1 MKAKYIIPLFALLL
15 LTACGRKDET
25 VALSGQTFYMPE
37 NVAFTSGLQQVTGG
51 CAVGDTVYLI
61 GRVDNK
67 GSGHLI
73 QRLPLAGGEAETL
86 PAYQSALPS
95 GGFTIFS
102 TLQAGTDGT
111 LWVME
116 RLMRQSASE
125 DGRGFQQEEVHIL
138 RNLDA
143 DGKELSRFEYAEL
156 EEKLGMGYV
165 STLAADGEGDIF
177 ACAEKG
183 VALLDETGEPRFT
196 VKAEGGWPNG
206 GLIPLGD
213 GRLGTVRAVM
223 GAPGEY
229 AWTLHVIDKETKGL
243 GAAFQLAA
251 GTSNGITLYAGD
263 ANALFYYRMG
273 DTLRIWR
280 EEAVEAEQLANLLDA
295 GIEAYNLNLVSL
307 LNDGR
312 LVIQSGNGYGEDDP
326 PMLDILKPADAAQLQ
341 DRKALTLASLQL
353 AGTIREAVMEF
364 NRTSPDYHIFVTDYS
379 QYGDREAALTRLVTE
394 IGAGKMPDILD
405 LYAVPEARWGAN
417 GLLEDLWPYIDK
429 DPEISRETL
438 MERVF
443 QAAETDGKLYSIG
456 RHFQISTLT
465 GAKKAVGDRMAWTM
479 ADMYQALEA
488 MPEGCVPVVFSRSN
502 MLERLM
508 GLDWSRFV
516 NWGAGTCDFTGEEFK
531 ALLRSCE
538 SLPAEPARSG
548 GGTEAACLNRE
559 IMLYSAAIDSFTFP
573 QRAKYLLGG
582 DISYVGYPNE
592 WGEVGSS
599 FSFVSPLAMSSA
611 CRDKEGA
618 WTFLRIL
625 LLPKENTLYTMY
637 FPVNKSDFEK
647 QAERLMTPEY
657 VMSEDGEYAL
667 DGRDEKI
674 EQPVAMESYGGVD
687 ITYYAVTR
695 EDYEQLMELYHAID
709 TYTRWDPGLAP
720 IITETAGAYFAGD
733 KTLDE
738 AAELIQNRA
747 SLYVSEQT

>member
-25 VALSGQTFYMPE
+25 AALSGQTFYMPE
-37 NVAFTSGLQQVTGG
+37 NVAFTSDLQQVTGG

-143 DGKELSRFEYAEL
+143 DGKELSRFEYAGL

-213 GRLGTVRAVM
+213 GRMGTVRAVM

-229 AWTLHVIDKETKGL
+229 AWTLHVVDKETKGL
-243 GAAFQLAA
+243 GEAFQLAA
-251 GTSNGITLYAGD
+251 GTSNGISLYAGD

-295 GIEAYNLNLVSL
+295 GIEAYNLNLISL

-548 GGTEAACLNRE
+548 GGTEATCLNRE
-559 IMLYSAAIDSFTFP
+559 IMLYSAALDSFTFP

-618 WTFLRIL
+618 WTFLRTL
-625 LLPKENTLYTMY
+625 LLPKENALYTMY

-695 EDYEQLMELYHAID
+695 EDYDQLMELYYAID

>member
-25 VALSGQTFYMPE
+25 AALSGQTFYMPE
-37 NVAFTSGLQQVTGG
+37 NVAFTSDLQQVTGG

-177 ACAEKG
+177 VCAEKG

-213 GRLGTVRAVM
+213 GRMGTVRAVM

-307 LNDGR
+307 LDDGR

-488 MPEGCVPVVFSRSN
+488 MPEGCAPVVLSRSN

-516 NWGAGTCDFTGEEFK
+516 SWGAGTCDFTGEEFK
-531 ALLRSCE
+531 VLLRSCK

-618 WTFLRIL
+618 WTFLRTL

-647 QAERLMTPEY
+647 QAERLMTPKY
-657 VMSEDGEYAL
+657 VMSKDGEYAL

-695 EDYEQLMELYHAID
+695 EDYDQLMELYYAID
-709 TYTRWDPGLAP
+709 TYSRWDPGLAP

>member
-1 MKAKYIIPLFALLL
+1 
-15 LTACGRKDET
+15 
-25 VALSGQTFYMPE
+25 
-37 NVAFTSGLQQVTGG
+37 
-51 CAVGDTVYLI
+51 
-61 GRVDNK
+61 
-67 GSGHLI
+67 
-73 QRLPLAGGEAETL
+73 
-86 PAYQSALPS
+86 
-95 GGFTIFS
+95 
-102 TLQAGTDGT
+102 
-111 LWVME
+111 
-116 RLMRQSASE
+116 MRQSASE

-143 DGKELSRFEYAEL
+143 DGKELSRFEYAGL

-213 GRLGTVRAVM
+213 GRMGTVCAVM

-307 LNDGR
+307 LDDGR

-405 LYAVPEARWGAN
+405 LYAVPEAPVGGPTACWRTCG
-417 GLLEDLWPYIDK
+417 P
-429 DPEISRETL
+429 TL
-438 MERVF
+438 IKTR
-443 QAAETDGKLYSIG
+443 
-456 RHFQISTLT
+456 
-465 GAKKAVGDRMAWTM
+465 
-479 ADMYQALEA
+479 
-488 MPEGCVPVVFSRSN
+488 RS
-502 MLERLM
+502 
-508 GLDWSRFV
+508 
-516 NWGAGTCDFTGEEFK
+516 AGT
-531 ALLRSCE
+531 
-538 SLPAEPARSG
+538 
-548 GGTEAACLNRE
+548 
-559 IMLYSAAIDSFTFP
+559 
-573 QRAKYLLGG
+573 
-582 DISYVGYPNE
+582 V
-592 WGEVGSS
+592 
-599 FSFVSPLAMSSA
+599 
-611 CRDKEGA
+611 
-618 WTFLRIL
+618 
-625 LLPKENTLYTMY
+625 
-637 FPVNKSDFEK
+637 
-647 QAERLMTPEY
+647 
-657 VMSEDGEYAL
+657 
-667 DGRDEKI
+667 
-674 EQPVAMESYGGVD
+674 
-687 ITYYAVTR
+687 
-695 EDYEQLMELYHAID
+695 
-709 TYTRWDPGLAP
+709 
-720 IITETAGAYFAGD
+720 
-733 KTLDE
+733 
-738 AAELIQNRA
+738 
-747 SLYVSEQT
+747 